1 MRMNGGTIL
10 FSLILGTLGVFF
22 ASGVSAQSVL
32 FRSIDRDTIERGYT
46 FSYERG
52 AFRLA
57 LPPRALSGPT
67 DVRIEL
73 EHTRDR
79 DSALAA
85 PPEGM
90 IFATDA
96 YSYTFS
102 GDATL
107 TRPITVVVTSPAGD
121 ALSALYQYNGEKK
134 KWDRLSTSRN
144 NYAFFSSA
152 RSLEGTFAVLRYKS
166 EDAQLASLLGSSRAL
181 MVADTQYHTYVAQ
194 NTQEQLPLA
203 SLTKLMTALVFL
215 DTPRAWNKKIAI
227 TTKDDA
233 QPAKINFALGDVV
246 TVKDLFWSMLIGSK
260 NNSAKALAR
269 STGLS
274 EKEFIRRMN
283 QKARNFGMTQ
293 TVFDDVTGLSPK
305 NRSTARDYYRLARV
319 ALQQSDIKRA
329 VQTRAYKVRVLNRKK
344 SFSVYTT
351 DEMLDGT
358 KRVYGKTGYTAEAGY
373 NLVLLAEQKN
383 KPIIILVL
391 GAPSSDQRFDLAG
404 AILRHSW

>member
-1 MRMNGGTIL
+1 MRMNSGTIL
-10 FSLILGTLGVFF
+10 FALMIGVLGVFF
-22 ASGVSAQSVL
+22 GSDATAQSVL
-32 FRSIDRDTIERGYT
+32 FRSINQETIERGYT
-46 FSYERG
+46 FSYEQG

-73 EHTRDR
+73 EHARDR
-79 DSALAA
+79 DSAFAP

-90 IFATDA
+90 VFATDI

-102 GDATL
+102 DDATL
-107 TRPITVVVTSPAGD
+107 TRPVTVMVTSPAGD

-134 KWDRLSTSRN
+134 KWERLSTARN
-144 NYAFFSSA
+144 NNAFFSSA
-152 RSLEGTFAVLRYKS
+152 RALEGAFAVLRYKS
-166 EDAQLASLLGSSRAL
+166 EDAQLAALLGSSRAL

-215 DTPRAWNKKIAI
+215 DTRGAWNKKIAI
-227 TTKDDA
+227 TAKDDA
-233 QPAKINFALGDVV
+233 QPAKINFAVGDVV
-246 TVKDLFWSMLIGSK
+246 TVKDLFLSMLIGSK

-269 STGLS
+269 STGLD
-274 EKEFIRRMN
+274 EKEFVKKMN
-283 QKARNFGMTQ
+283 QKAQNFGMTQ
-293 TVFDDVTGLSPK
+293 TVFQDVTGLSPK

-319 ALQQSDIKRA
+319 ALQNGDIKRA
-329 VQTRAYKVRVLNRKK
+329 VQTPSYRVRVLNRKK
-344 SFSVYTT
+344 SFWVTTT
-351 DEMLDGT
+351 DEMLDG
-358 KRVYGKTGYTAEAGY
+358 KKNVYGKTGYIQESGY

-383 KPIIILVL
+383 RPIIILVL
-391 GAPSSDQRFDLAG
+391 GAPSSEQRFDLAG

>member
-1 MRMNGGTIL
+1 MSINIRTAL
-10 FSLILGTLGVFF
+10 FSLMIGILAVFF
-22 ASGVSAQSVL
+22 ASSVSAQSIL
-32 FRSIDRDTIERGYT
+32 FRSIDKDTIERGYT
-46 FSYERG
+46 FSYEQG

-57 LPPRALSGPT
+57 LPPHALSGPT

-79 DSALAA
+79 DSALAS

-90 IFATDA
+90 VFATDA
-96 YSYTFS
+96 YSYSFS
-102 GDATL
+102 DDTTL
-107 TRPITVVVTSPAGD
+107 TRPITVMVTSPAGD
-121 ALSALYQYNGEKK
+121 ALSALYQYNSEKK
-134 KWDRLSTSRN
+134 KWERLSTSRN
-144 NYAFFSSA
+144 DNAFFSSA
-152 RSLEGTFAVLRYKS
+152 RSLEGTVAVLRYKN
-166 EDAQLASLLGSSRAL
+166 EDAQLAALLGSSRAL

-215 DTPRAWNKKIAI
+215 DARGAWNKKITIAAH
-227 TTKDDA
+227 DDT
-233 QPAKINFALGDVV
+233 QPAKINFAVGDIV
-246 TVKDLFWSMLIGSK
+246 TVRDLFLSMLIGSK

-269 STGLS
+269 STGLD
-274 EKEFIRRMN
+274 EKEFVKKMN

-293 TVFDDVTGLSPK
+293 TVFQDVTGLSPK

-319 ALQQSDIKRA
+319 ALQNSDIKRA
-329 VQTRAYKVRVLNRKK
+329 VQTRSHRVQVLNRKK
-344 SFSVYTT
+344 SFLVTTT
-351 DEMLDGT
+351 DEMLDG
-358 KRVYGKTGYTAEAGY
+358 KKNVYGKTGYIQESGY

-391 GAPSSDQRFDLAG
+391 GAPSSEQRFDLAG